1 MVSRRVFLTPSVCR
15 KRCERFSSVMS
26 HSYPHRRPPSD
37 TDLRHGPGPYSSS
50 DRRHPSLDHHH
61 TSSDRRHVSSDR
73 HHASEDR
80 HFYRSPPES
89 FSSSYQSSSRTQRA
103 GPDSAL
109 SILNSCGLE
118 PGDLS
123 LLAELP
129 DDALT
134 VESLPQVLQRL
145 KGKRR
150 TIQPFATITP
160 PSSSSSS
167 SSAYPHSS
175 THRHL
180 SSTPSNWVQSGRRA
194 LQYSRGQVKPTPLL
208 PDLDRWG
215 NPMTFSS
222 AWAGPPPPSLS
233 PSSSHM
239 MDHSPAPGRS
249 RYGKTGWGSRPSAD
263 YRSAAPPEEQHSKP
277 TGGRSESDC
286 ASCSSRSSQPPGSTP
301 SKKEGLDFHG
311 KTPPVYPYSCTL
323 CDVTVMSEK
332 VSKPMCR
339 CGV

>member
-1 MVSRRVFLTPSVCR
+1 MVSHRVFLTPSVCR

-26 HSYPHRRPPSD
+26 HSYPHRRPSSD
-37 TDLRHGPGPYSSS
+37 TDLRHGPRPYSSS
-50 DRRHPSLDHHH
+50 DRHH

-73 HHASEDR
+73 HHASQDR

-89 FSSSYQSSSRTQRA
+89 FSSSRTQRA
-103 GPDSAL
+103 GSNSVL
-109 SILNSCGLE
+109 SILNSCDLE

-123 LLAELP
+123 LLAKLP

-134 VESLPQVLQRL
+134 VESLPQVLQQL

-150 TIQPFATITP
+150 TVQPFATNTP
-160 PSSSSSS
+160 SPSSS

-180 SSTPSNWVQSGRRA
+180 SSTPGNWVQSGRGA
-194 LQYSRGQVKPTPLL
+194 LQYPRGQVKPTPLL

-222 AWAGPPPPSLS
+222 AGAGPPPPSLS
-233 PSSSHM
+233 PSSSYM

-249 RYGKTGWGSRPSAD
+249 RYSKTGWGGRLSAD
-263 YRSAAPPEEQHSKP
+263 YRSATPPEEQHSKP

-286 ASCSSRSSQPPGSTP
+286 TSCSSRSSQPPGSTP
-301 SKKEGLDFHG
+301 SKKEAVDFHG

-339 CGV
+339 CGA

>member
-1 MVSRRVFLTPSVCR
+1 
-15 KRCERFSSVMS
+15 MS

-50 DRRHPSLDHHH
+50 DSHHPSLDRHH
-61 TSSDRRHVSSDR
+61 TSSDRHRHVSSDR
-73 HHASEDR
+73 HHASQGR

-89 FSSSYQSSSRTQRA
+89 FSSSRAQRA

-109 SILNSCGLE
+109 SILSSCGLE

-123 LLAELP
+123 LLAKLP

-150 TIQPFATITP
+150 TVKPFATNTP

-167 SSAYPHSS
+167 TFSAYPHSS
-175 THRHL
+175 THRHP
-180 SSTPSNWVQSGRRA
+180 SSSPGNWAQSGRGA
-194 LQYSRGQVKPTPLL
+194 LQYPRGQVKPTPLL

-222 AWAGPPPPSLS
+222 ARAGPPPPSLS
-233 PSSSHM
+233 PSCSYV
-239 MDHSPAPGRS
+239 MDHSTAPGRS
-249 RYGKTGWGSRPSAD
+249 RYSKTGWGGRLSAD

-277 TGGRSESDC
+277 TRGRSESDC

-301 SKKEGLDFHG
+301 SKKEALDFHG
-311 KTPPVYPYSCTL
+311 KTPLVYPYSCTL

-332 VSKPMCR
+332 VSKPMYH

>member
-26 HSYPHRRPPSD
+26 HSYSHRRPPSD
-37 TDLRHGPGPYSSS
+37 TDLRRGPGPYSSS
-50 DRRHPSLDHHH
+50 DNHHPSLDRHH
-61 TSSDRRHVSSDR
+61 TSSERRHVSSDR
-73 HHASEDR
+73 HHNTQDR
-80 HFYRSPPES
+80 HFYRSPPEP

-109 SILNSCGLE
+109 SILSSCGLE

-123 LLAELP
+123 LLAKLP

-134 VESLPQVLQRL
+134 MASLPQVLQRL
-145 KGKRR
+145 KGKR
-150 TIQPFATITP
+150 TTVKPFATNTP
-160 PSSSSSS
+160 PSSSS

-180 SSTPSNWVQSGRRA
+180 SSSPGNWVQSGRGA
-194 LQYSRGQVKPTPLL
+194 LQYPRRQVKPTSLL

-222 AWAGPPPPSLS
+222 ARAGPPPPSLS
-233 PSSSHM
+233 PSCSNV
-239 MDHSPAPGRS
+239 MDHSTAPGRS
-249 RYGKTGWGSRPSAD
+249 RYSNTGWGGRPSAD
-263 YRSAAPPEEQHSKP
+263 YRSATPPEEQHSKP
-277 TGGRSESDC
+277 TRWRSESDC
-286 ASCSSRSSQPPGSTP
+286 ASGSTP
-301 SKKEGLDFHG
+301 SKKEALDFHG